1 MRTLSTHTND
11 AAADTIR
18 RYVTLLESG
27 SADDLVALFAEDATV
42 EDPVGGE
49 VRHGRESIHASF
61 TTLENLERHTELT
74 LLRVVS
80 DEAAFAF
87 TSTFTAGDTPLRLQP
102 IDTVVFNANGESSSL
117 RSYFT
122 PSDVTPR

>member
-1 MRTLSTHTND
+1 MSTQTST

-18 RYVTLLESG
+18 RYVALLESG
-27 SADDLVALFAEDATV
+27 SADDLVALFAENATV

-49 VRHGRESIHASF
+49 VRHGRESIHAFF

-74 LLRVVS
+74 LVRVVE

-87 TSTFTAGDTPLRLQP
+87 TITFTAGDTQLRLQP
-102 IDTVVFNANGESSSL
+102 IDTVVFNANGEISSL
-117 RSYFT
+117 RSYFASSDMT
-122 PSDVTPR
+122 PV